1 MELLLLAAL
10 IGLLPAAIAKSKG
23 HDFVMWWLY
32 GALLFIVALPHAL
45 LLKPNTKA
53 LENEAIAQGK
63 KKCPHCAEMIQ
74 AEAHVC
80 RYCGRDV
87 SARTTAASGATE

>member
-1 MELLLLAAL
+1 MFGLLMLAVL

-23 HDFVMWWLY
+23 HDFALWWVY

-45 LLKPNTKA
+45 MLKRNLEG
-53 LENEAIAQGK
+53 LENQAVAEGK
-63 KKCPHCAEMIQ
+63 RKCPYCAEMIQ
-74 AEAHVC
+74 AEAKVC

-87 SARTTAASGATE
+87 AHR

>member
-1 MELLLLAAL
+1 MEFLVIIAL

-23 HDFVMWWLY
+23 YNFVLWWVY

-45 LLKPNTKA
+45 LMKRNTQG
-53 LENEAIAQGK
+53 LESQAFAEGK

-74 AEAHVC
+74 AEAKVC

-87 SARTTAASGATE
+87 GT